1 MSSIA
6 INYQPPLLIDI
17 GSDKVKYAQPIMNPL
32 AISQSLRKEKK
43 NKQET
48 LNKQTKETTRD
59 ESEEINVN
67 PDSIFDFNLF
77 LDSFPSI
84 LGVIDPQEDTDTFNK
99 LRKMYNKNDFK
110 EILKIPELDSIKKNK
125 INYCMDYHYGSNDNK
140 FNTFGYEPIWGG
152 VVEDGWK
159 RWKNVIE
166 RVGESQFS
174 KYNFLNNQFSETPI
188 VLTQHALP
196 FSTLKSQVKK
206 MYEIMFEDYKTPNI
220 LLCSQAMLNLV
231 SNNLSSGIVVD
242 LGESC
247 THITPVKQGF
257 TQYDNSVVSNFISGR
272 TVSSLMGIYQKSSKY
287 LENQKNPNPNE
298 NILNELASSEA
309 MGIGLEEYL
318 TAKFKKEKDIPCFIK
333 NRNEKYDPEECK
345 NEDPNIFLSKELSTF
360 HYLYSFPEVYKWLF
374 SSKNYQDDFS
384 DFQLVNT
391 NFKLTTTFIL
401 DNKFNKKFNERDRLG
416 IIPFSQFDKQQIFP
430 YNIQSYESLEKDI
443 LSRMSTYIISEEL
456 GRFRQLSMSHMVVS
470 TFEKL
475 LSQDILNAGKFV
487 NIILTGGCMNSPNLA
502 SVILDDF
509 MSLVKFTENDMKI
522 KYVKNYEND
531 QSLNFYKGANYLAKI
546 DNLDSIMI
554 SKQDYFDF
562 GADYLCY
569 NYI

>member
-1 MSSIA
+1 MSSKA
-6 INYQPPLLIDI
+6 IDYQPPLMIDI
-17 GSDKVKYAQPIMNPL
+17 GSDKVKYAQPIMNPF
-32 AISQSLRKEKK
+32 AISQSLRKDKK
-43 NKQET
+43 NKQEIS
-48 LNKQTKETTRD
+48 NKQTTRHD
-59 ESEEINVN
+59 SEEINVN

-99 LRKMYNKNDFK
+99 LRKMYNINDFR
-110 EILKIPELDSIKKNK
+110 EILKIPELESIKKNK

-140 FNTFGYEPIWGG
+140 YNKFGYEPIWGG
-152 VVEDGWK
+152 VVDDGWK
-159 RWKNVIE
+159 RWKNLIE
-166 RVGESQFS
+166 RIGECQFS

-206 MYEIMFEDYKTPNI
+206 MYEIMFEDYKAPSI
-220 LLCSQAMLNLV
+220 LLCSQAMLNLI

-257 TQYDNSVVSNFISGR
+257 TLYDSAVISNFISGR
-272 TVSSLMGIYQKSSKY
+272 TVSSLMGIYMKSNKS
-287 LENQKNPNPNE
+287 LNAEKNPNQNE
-298 NILNELASSEA
+298 NILNDLATSEA
-309 MGIGLEEYL
+309 LEIGLEEYL
-318 TAKFKKEKDIPCFIK
+318 HSKFKKEKEVQCYLK
-333 NRNEKYDPEECK
+333 NKNEKYDPDEYK
-345 NEDPNIFLSKELSTF
+345 YMDPNILMPKELSTF

-374 SSKNYQDDFS
+374 SSRNYQDDFS
-384 DFQLVNT
+384 DYQLVNA
-391 NFKLTTTFIL
+391 NFKTTINFIF
-401 DNKFNKKFNERDRLG
+401 DNKLNKKFNERDRLG
-416 IIPFSQFDKQQIFP
+416 TNTFSQFDNLQVLP
-430 YNIQSYESLEKDI
+430 YSAQSKDSLEKDI
-443 LSRMSTYIISEEL
+443 LSRITTYLNKEEL

-487 NIILTGGCMNSPNLA
+487 NIILTGGCMNSPNFA

-509 MSLVKFTENDMKI
+509 MSLVKFSEHDVKF
-522 KYVKNYEND
+522 KYVKNYEVD
-531 QSLNFYKGANYLAKI
+531 QALNFYKGTNYLAKI